1 MDTSKSERK
10 KHKKSSK
17 EKKSKRKSSSS
28 AKEIKVE
35 SSDSDSAGEHSAL
48 KINSDDEIFL
58 VQCSKSV
65 DVQKLVG
72 IKFKFYDESL
82 YTDKEIECKQESY
95 QEKKFVTLLNGRSYG
110 GKSISFI
117 PAGKII
123 IREKIDVEPVDEV
136 DNEEISPKKKSVI
149 PMPENLQIRHPL
161 LGFDYKDKLQLDD
174 SVLEKLQ
181 EAANIS
187 IKKSPKR
194 KVKKE
199 KLVKME
205 VDEENEIIEKE
216 NSKSPKKRSK
226 SEMETKAETVSPVK
240 KSKKIKKESSGD
252 VSMELDWISNL

>member
-17 EKKSKRKSSSS
+17 EKKSRKSSLSS
-28 AKEIKVE
+28 KEIKVE
-35 SSDSDSAGEHSAL
+35 SSDSDNEERSAL
-48 KINSDDEIFL
+48 NINSDEEIFL

-72 IKFKFYDESL
+72 AKFKFYDESL
-82 YTDKEIECKQESY
+82 YTDKYIECKQESY
-95 QEKKFVTLLNGRSYG
+95 KEKKFVTLLNSRSYG

-136 DNEEISPKKKSVI
+136 DNGEISPKKKSVI

-205 VDEENEIIEKE
+205 VDEENEIIKVEK
-216 NSKSPKKRSK
+216 SKSPKKRSK
-226 SEMETKAETVSPVK
+226 FEMEEKPEPETPVK
-240 KSKKIKKESSGD
+240 KSKKIKKENSGD